1 MVPNKNKGLQRIQQ
15 VSDFIVKILKY
26 ILFILLVVMVI
37 TVFANVVGRY
47 FFSTSLNWADEV
59 SRAAFVWLVFIGVAV
74 TMWDRGH
81 IGLGNVVSRI
91 SQRAGKIADVVSSL
105 LVLIFSLYV
114 LVGGFKLVSLTL
126 VQMTEYLSISTGY
139 IYSIVPFGAMLMVFI
154 SLRDLIGALSLKGE
168 E

>member
-1 MVPNKNKGLQRIQQ
+1 MVPKENKGLQQIQQ
-15 VSDFIVKILKY
+15 VSEFITKILKY
-26 ILFILLVVMVI
+26 ILFILLMVMVI

-59 SRAAFVWLVFIGVAV
+59 SRAAFVWLVFTGIAV

-81 IGLGNVVSRI
+81 IGLGNVVAKI
-91 SQRAGKIADVVSSL
+91 SQRAGRIADIITHL
-105 LVLIFSLYV
+105 LVLIFSLYI
-114 LVGGFKLVSLTL
+114 LVGGFKLVALTI

-139 IYSIVPFGAMLMVFI
+139 IYSIVPFGAMLMSLI
-154 SLRDLIGALSLKGE
+154 SLRDLFRALLLKGE